1 MPTMLSLLAV
11 LVNYALVALRVPL
24 TKAIIMMVVCT
35 GTMKINFF
43 TKDPQVLAGG
53 MGII

>member
-1 MPTMLSLLAV
+1 MKVEAAAAV
-11 LVNYALVALRVPL
+11 KCI

-43 TKDPQVLAGG
+43 TKGPQVLAGG
-53 MGII
+53 MGTI